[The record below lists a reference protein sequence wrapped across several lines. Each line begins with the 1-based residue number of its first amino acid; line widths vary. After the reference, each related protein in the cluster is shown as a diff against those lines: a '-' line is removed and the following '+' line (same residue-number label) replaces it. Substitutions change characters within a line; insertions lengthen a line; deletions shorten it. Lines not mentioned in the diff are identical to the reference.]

1 MAKKKYPK
9 GEKLARLLLDVL
21 AKEPGYKEYSEGMPY
36 YHIKFDEQEYYL
48 YFKCITHEGNPYPLE
63 HRRAQ
68 LPQKDEF
75 DKIKYDNVPFLFLGY
90 DVDND
95 VFVCWEPSKVKPRL
109 NKKSYVSFY
118 SRLSIQESVEEGK
131 VRDEFLT
138 NGDKFILFKRID
150 AVSFFQMIDTHF
162 EELKHNGQ
170 DGVVVQEEVRLG
182 DEHKM
187 QGEEVQGRIMNVEED
202 SSVQLKVDSMRSDN
216 SCLKIVA
223 ECMNEFSSYY
233 PKMSFRDW
241 SKVIEKYL
249 SQNSVI

>member
-1 MAKKKYPK
+1 MAKKYYPK

-68 LPQKDEF
+68 LPKRKEF
-75 DKIKYDNVPFLFLGY
+75 DNIKFDNVPFLFLGY

-109 NKKSYVSFY
+109 NKKTYVSFY

-138 NGDKFILFKRID
+138 NGDKFVLFKRVD

-162 EELKHNGQ
+162 EELKHNENEGT
-170 DGVVVQEEVRLG
+170 GVHEEFQH
-182 DEHKM
+182 DKEHDI
-187 QGEEVQGRIMNVEED
+187 QGEQVQGRIMNVEED
-202 SSVQLKVDSMRSDN
+202 SSIQLKVDSMLSDN
-216 SCLKIVA
+216 SNLKIIA

-241 SKVIEKYL
+241 SKVIDDYIKKK
-249 SQNSVI
+249 

>member
-1 MAKKKYPK
+1 MAKKSYPK

-68 LPQKDEF
+68 LPKRDEF

-109 NKKSYVSFY
+109 NKKTYVSFY

-138 NGDKFILFKRID
+138 NGDKFVLFKRID

-162 EELKHNGQ
+162 EELKHNEK
-170 DGVVVQEEVRLG
+170 DGVVVQEEVRHG
-182 DEHKM
+182 DEHEI

-202 SSVQLKVDSMRSDN
+202 SSIQLKVDSMRSDN
-216 SCLKIVA
+216 SSLKIVA

-249 SQNSVI
+249 NQK

>member
-1 MAKKKYPK
+1 M
-9 GEKLARLLLDVL
+9 
-21 AKEPGYKEYSEGMPY
+21 
-36 YHIKFDEQEYYL
+36 
-48 YFKCITHEGNPYPLE
+48 
-63 HRRAQ
+63 
-68 LPQKDEF
+68 
-75 DKIKYDNVPFLFLGY
+75 
-90 DVDND
+90 
-95 VFVCWEPSKVKPRL
+95 
-109 NKKSYVSFY
+109 
-118 SRLSIQESVEEGK
+118 
-131 VRDEFLT
+131 RDEFLT
-138 NGDKFILFKRID
+138 NGDKFVLFKRID

-162 EELKHNGQ
+162 EELKHNEQ
-170 DGVVVQEEVRLG
+170 DGGVVQEEVRHG

-249 SQNSVI
+249 SQK

>member
-1 MAKKKYPK
+1 MNSYCKYDYHDVPSIKKEHVPSGVTSVHFSSCLKDVKPLDVSTTDSLLLKGSLIWQRKKYPK

-95 VFVCWEPSKVKPRL
+95 VFVC
-109 NKKSYVSFY
+109 
-118 SRLSIQESVEEGK
+118 
-131 VRDEFLT
+131 
-138 NGDKFILFKRID
+138 
-150 AVSFFQMIDTHF
+150 
-162 EELKHNGQ
+162 
-170 DGVVVQEEVRLG
+170 
-182 DEHKM
+182 
-187 QGEEVQGRIMNVEED
+187 
-202 SSVQLKVDSMRSDN
+202 
-216 SCLKIVA
+216 
-223 ECMNEFSSYY
+223 
-233 PKMSFRDW
+233 
-241 SKVIEKYL
+241 
-249 SQNSVI
+249 